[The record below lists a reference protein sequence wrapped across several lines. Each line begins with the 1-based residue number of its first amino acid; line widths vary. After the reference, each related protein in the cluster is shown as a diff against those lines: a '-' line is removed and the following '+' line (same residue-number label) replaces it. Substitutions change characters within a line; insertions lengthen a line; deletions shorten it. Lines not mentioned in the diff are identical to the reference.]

1 MEPVEP
7 DLNGLA
13 FCILRMC
20 DMEIYWLILY
30 VDCLFLHRLFLLSA
44 LQ

>member
-1 MEPVEP
+1 MDPVESC
-7 DLNGLA
+7 LNGLA
-13 FCILRMC
+13 FFILRMY
-20 DMEIYWLILY
+20 DIEIYWLILY